1 MSARPEQGRAD
12 KPKPLLTDSEPAR
25 SCIASVTLE
34 PMLAR
39 LSMISLAL
47 NSPLVRHAAAL
58 ALVGWYLMIP
68 PLAQHTLKSQTDLP
82 ISQWEQRQ
90 AFDSAQECET
100 SKAALIRTYEDNAT
114 KNERTNDDRMKNLD
128 ERLIEHAVD
137 GLCIATD
144 DPRLKGK

>member
-1 MSARPEQGRAD
+1 MKS
-12 KPKPLLTDSEPAR
+12 
-25 SCIASVTLE
+25 
-34 PMLAR
+34 
-39 LSMISLAL
+39 
-47 NSPLVRHAAAL
+47 RHAAAL
-58 ALVGWYLMIP
+58 ALFSLGWYLMIP
-68 PLAQHTLKSQTDLP
+68 PLAQHTLKSRTDLP